1 MNRKEEYIKT
11 LPDVLPKEDISKIEP
26 FFMNYLSARAKSK
39 LTGNINNYVYFHES
53 LKWGILL
60 QEGRDGFKKTSE
72 SYELVKLTWSPRFLG
87 MKMGISTAL
96 TMAKILNTDEI
107 EKAGLSGLTFFMSDS
122 EKKLIS
128 ALQNFK

>member
-26 FFMNYLSARAKSK
+26 FFMNDLSAGAKSK
-39 LTGNINNYVYFHES
+39 PSGNINNYVYFHES
-53 LKWGILL
+53 LKWGILRK
-60 QEGRDGFKKTSE
+60 EGKYGLENTE
-72 SYELVKLTWSPRFLG
+72 SYELVKLSWSPRFLG
-87 MKMGISTAL
+87 MKMGIATAW

>member
-26 FFMNYLSARAKSK
+26 FFMNDLSAGAKSK
-39 LTGNINNYVYFHES
+39 PSGNINNYVYFHES
-53 LKWGILL
+53 LKWGILRK
-60 QEGRDGFKKTSE
+60 EGKYGLENTE
-72 SYELVKLTWSPRFLG
+72 SYELVKLSWSPRFLG
-87 MKMGISTAL
+87 MKMGIATAW

-107 EKAGLSGLTFFMSDS
+107 EKASLSGLTLFMSDS